1 MRKAIRRHQGVIRV
15 IDSSLRVTLPFLI
28 FPHSILAPALNDD
41 WMKALLT
48 MGNGK
53 RHNDGGT
60 LSIIMTENIRRHSE
74 QQRRICYCD
83 EGNGKKIKAISC
95 KLSATS

>member
-1 MRKAIRRHQGVIRV
+1 M
-15 IDSSLRVTLPFLI
+15 SPFR
-28 FPHSILAPALNDD
+28 FPSFSQSILILVQNDD
-41 WMKALLT
+41 WGKALLT

-74 QQRRICYCD
+74 HQRRICYCD

>member
-1 MRKAIRRHQGVIRV
+1 
-15 IDSSLRVTLPFLI
+15 
-28 FPHSILAPALNDD
+28 
-41 WMKALLT
+41 MKALLT

-74 QQRRICYCD
+74 HQRRICYRG
-83 EGNGKKIKAISC
+83 EENGK
-95 KLSATS
+95 TSSE

>member
-1 MRKAIRRHQGVIRV
+1 MRETLIVIRI

-28 FPHSILAPALNDD
+28 FPHNILTPVLNDD

-74 QQRRICYCD
+74 HQRRICYCD

>member
-1 MRKAIRRHQGVIRV
+1 M
-15 IDSSLRVTLPFLI
+15 PFLI
-28 FPHSILAPALNDD
+28 LPHSILTPVLNDD

-60 LSIIMTENIRRHSE
+60 LSIIMTENIKRHSE
-74 QQRRICYCD
+74 RQRRICYRG
-83 EGNGKKIKAISC
+83 EGNGKKIKAIRC
-95 KLSATS
+95 ELSAAS

>member
-1 MRKAIRRHQGVIRV
+1 MPLSR
-15 IDSSLRVTLPFLI
+15 
-28 FPHSILAPALNDD
+28 FPSFSQSILILVLNDD
-41 WMKALLT
+41 WGKALLT

-53 RHNDGGT
+53 HHNDGGT

-74 QQRRICYCD
+74 RQRRICYRG

-95 KLSATS
+95 KLLAVSWQLSAKSAE